1 MKNKTIIEFGLRM
14 MSRIML
20 ISEAVIENI
29 LCIILHIILT
39 LAQQLL
45 NAIRTV
51 APHDPPDLVNR
62 IFICSTVFR
71 LISVK

>member
-1 MKNKTIIEFGLRM
+1 
-14 MSRIML
+14 ML
-20 ISEAVIENI
+20 ISEAVIDNI

-39 LAQQLL
+39 LIQQLL
-45 NAIRTV
+45 NANRTV

-62 IFICSTVFR
+62 IFIYSTAFR